1 MSNYWVSFWTIY
13 KYQVNKTTSLATTGN
28 LFVLAEAQL
37 LAKIQAAAIVENKSS
52 ILHYYET
59 SKYRRKAISIQVTSG
74 RRFYV
79 VGLIDEG
86 VQMKDSL
93 IQWENGKKLLKITD
107 VKKMEQSTKMLLNP
121 YRKP

>member
-1 MSNYWVSFWTIY
+1 MPNYWVSFRTIY

-37 LAKIQAAAIVENKSS
+37 LAKIQSAAIVENKSS

-74 RRFYV
+74 RRFYA

-86 VQMKDSL
+86 IGTDERQFDSMR
-93 IQWENGKKLLKITD
+93 QWKKLLKENGT
-107 VKKMEQSTKMLLNP
+107 VNLLLNP
-121 YRKP
+121 YRTP